1 VTAAQRE
8 RAALV
13 DTMRAVGPDAPTLCG
28 DWTTRDLAAH
38 LVLRER
44 RPDAAAGILI
54 SRLAGYTARKQ
65 KELAE
70 RTEWPDLLELVA
82 SGPPLYSP
90 LKLLD
95 SLVNTTEMFIHHE
108 DVRRASPGWQ
118 PRRLGDDL
126 AGALR
131 RQVRLAIRMSLG
143 RAPAAVTLRASDG
156 AELAS
161 IGKGPQ
167 CAVTGAPPE
176 LLLFL
181 SGRDA
186 VEVEF
191 TGDDGTVAAVRSA
204 RRGL

>member
-13 DTMRAVGPDAPTLCG
+13 DTMRGVGPDAPTLCG

-54 SRLAGYTARKQ
+54 SKLAGYTARKQ

-70 RTEWPDLLELVA
+70 GTEWPGLLELVA

-95 SLVNTTEMFIHHE
+95 PLVNTTEMFIHHE

-118 PRRLGDDL
+118 PRQLGDDL

-131 RQVRLAIRMSLG
+131 RQVRFAIRMSLG
-143 RAPAAVTLRASDG
+143 RAPAAVTLRTSDG

-167 CAVTGAPPE
+167 CAVIGAPPE

>member
-1 VTAAQRE
+1 MTAAARE

-13 DTMRAVGPDAPTLCG
+13 DTMRAAGPDAPTLCG

-38 LVLRER
+38 LILRER

-54 SRLAGYTARKQ
+54 SKLAGYTARKQ
-65 KELAE
+65 RELTE
-70 RTEWPDLLELVA
+70 RTEWPEMLELVA

-95 SLVNTTEMFIHHE
+95 PLVNTTEMFIHHE
-108 DVRRASPGWQ
+108 DVRRGAPGWRARQ
-118 PRRLGDDL
+118 LDDDL
-126 AGALR
+126 AAALR
-131 RQVRLAIRMSLG
+131 RQIRFAIRMSLG
-143 RAPAAVTLRASDG
+143 RAPAAVTLQEPGG
-156 AELAS
+156 ATLAS
-161 IGKGPQ
+161 IGEGPR
-167 CAVTGAPPE
+167 CLITGAPPE

-186 VEVEF
+186 AEVEF
-191 TGDDGTVAAVRSA
+191 SGDDDTVAAVRSA